1 MKYPLR
7 FYPDLNFKNR
17 NIGIKIWK
25 ILILIISMQLGPG
38 SKLKSKR
45 KWSGMMDNREQSM
58 MKSMKRKNY
67 TSPKRHVTLN
77 QKLNID

>member
-1 MKYPLR
+1 
-7 FYPDLNFKNR
+7 
-17 NIGIKIWK
+17 
-25 ILILIISMQLGPG
+25 MQLGPG

-45 KWSGMMDNREQSM
+45 KWSGMMDNKEQSM

-67 TSPKRHVTLN
+67 TSPKKHVIFN